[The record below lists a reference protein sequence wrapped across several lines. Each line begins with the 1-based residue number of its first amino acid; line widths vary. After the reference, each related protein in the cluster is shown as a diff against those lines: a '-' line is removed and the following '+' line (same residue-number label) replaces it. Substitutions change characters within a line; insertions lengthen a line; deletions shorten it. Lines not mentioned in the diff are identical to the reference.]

1 MSAYIELKYIQ
12 LISPSLERFRWAV
25 PSKIAACRCYICG
38 DSKKSKFKTRA
49 CFYLVQQSNKFNYKC
64 YNCSASMSLKKFL
77 KLHFPHYYQEYRLEM
92 YADIKASRS
101 HLAQPSI
108 QTVEPINKKVDVNLD
123 SPSSDLVPLT
133 KLPSDHIAIK
143 YCESRMI
150 PKSAYTRL
158 YYTKNYKEWV
168 EGFIDT
174 EGKKFPTDDRI
185 VMLMKDRHGKIFGAQ
200 GRALNSSA
208 IRYSTI
214 KFDESVP
221 KVFGLDSITD
231 EYPIFVLEG
240 AIDSLFIP
248 NSLAIC
254 GGDVGT
260 SLSDLGIPYERFV
273 FVLDNEPRSADT
285 IRRMLHAVELGASIC
300 IWTIDSSLKDVNDM
314 IKSGISRKEL
324 LETISHNIYK
334 GTKAIMKI
342 KQWKK
347 V

>member
-92 YADIKASRS
+92 FAELKASRS
-101 HLAQPSI
+101 HLDAP
-108 QTVEPINKKVDVNLD
+108 TVIANKPIEQKVEVNL
-123 SPSSDLVPLT
+123 SASKGVITPLSE
-133 KLPSDHIAIK
+133 LPEDHKAVA
-143 YCESRMI
+143 YCNSRLI
-150 PKSAYTRL
+150 PKSAYSKL
-158 YYTKNYKEWV
+158 YYVNNYKEWV
-168 EGFIDT
+168 EGYIDT
-174 EGKKFPTDDRI
+174 EGKKFPTDDRL
-185 VMLMKDRHGKIFGAQ
+185 VMLMKDRSGKIFGAQ
-200 GRALNSSA
+200 GRALNSSS

-221 KVFGLDSITD
+221 KIFGAESISDS
-231 EYPIFVLEG
+231 YPIFVLEG

-260 SLSDLGIPYERFV
+260 SLSTLNIPYERFV
-273 FVLDNEPRSADT
+273 FVLDNEPRNADT
-285 IRRMLHAVELGASIC
+285 VRRMIHAVEMGSSVC
-300 IWTIDSSLKDVNDM
+300 VWTIDSSLKDINDM
-314 IKSGISRKEL
+314 IKSGISRKDL
-324 LETISHNIYK
+324 LREISSNIYK
-334 GTKAIMKI
+334 GTKALMKI

>member
-1 MSAYIELKYIQ
+1 
-12 LISPSLERFRWAV
+12 
-25 PSKIAACRCYICG
+25 
-38 DSKKSKFKTRA
+38 
-49 CFYLVQQSNKFNYKC
+49 
-64 YNCSASMSLKKFL
+64 MSLKKFL

-101 HLAQPSI
+101 HLQPQSV
-108 QTVEPINKKVDVNLD
+108 QTVEPIDKKVEVNLD

-133 KLPSDHIAIK
+133 ELPPDHIAIK
-143 YCESRMI
+143 YCEGRMI
-150 PKSAYTRL
+150 PKSAYSRL

-174 EGKKFPTDDRI
+174 EGKKFPTDDRL

-200 GRALNSSA
+200 GRALNSST

-285 IRRMLHAVELGASIC
+285 IRRMEHAINLGCRVC
-300 IWTIDSSLKDVNDM
+300 IWPLSSELKDVNEM
-314 IKSGISRKEL
+314 IKSGITPNEL
-324 LETISHNIYK
+324 LKIIVNNSYN
-334 GTKAIMKI
+334 GTKARLKL
-342 KQWKK
+342 KQWAR